1 MSEGL
6 LKIRTSERTAKNV
19 AISLCGRSLNQTKM
33 GEKVLKSK
41 TKMTEVDQLKA
52 ELAQVVADL
61 ALERARIEAFTT
73 KRDQIFVI
81 PSKTSTIKFGVTSD
95 RHVGSLYHNG
105 EALNAFYDYAKEQ
118 GVKMIFDAGDMLDG
132 HKIYRGQEF
141 ELRDLGLERQLDRI
155 TKDSPRGIETHFIT
169 GNHDDSFKHAAGADV
184 GRAIA
189 AAIPGYHFIGS
200 TKARYI
206 WKTPNGDCIFD
217 LLHPGGGTAYALSYK
232 VQKIIDSLEGGTK
245 PDVLAI
251 GHFHKAELL
260 PSYRNVCGLQAG
272 TFQMQT
278 PFMARLG
285 TPAHV
290 GGWIVEIKIG
300 PKKLYKTVRGEFVAF
315 YHRADGKKSE
325 KKLVSFSKTT
335 GGKR

>member
-1 MSEGL
+1 MKPKGETK
-6 LKIRTSERTAKNV
+6 LK
-19 AISLCGRSLNQTKM
+19 
-33 GEKVLKSK
+33 KSK
-41 TKMTEVDQLKA
+41 PEEKSEIKKLEQ
-52 ELAQVVADL
+52 ELAQVRAELD
-61 ALERARIEAFTT
+61 LERARIEAFS
-73 KRDQIFVI
+73 
-81 PSKTSTIKFGVTSD
+81 SKKEKIIVAKSRTSSIKFGVTSD
-95 RHVGSLYHNG
+95 RHIGSLYHDG
-105 EALNAFYDYAKEQ
+105 AALDAFYSYAKDQ

-141 ELRDLGLERQLDRI
+141 ELRDLGLERQLDRVI
-155 TKDSPRGIETHFIT
+155 QESPRSIETHFIT

-184 GRAIA
+184 GRAISA
-189 AAIPGYHFIGS
+189 GIPEYHFIGS

-251 GHFHKAELL
+251 GHFHKAELI

-290 GGWIVEIKIG
+290 GGWIVEIKLG
-300 PKKLYKTVRGEFVAF
+300 PKKAYKTINGEFVAF
-315 YHRADGKKSE
+315 YHRPDGGKAKS
-325 KKLVSFSKTT
+325 KTKFSKTV
-335 GGKR
+335 KR

>member
-105 EALNAFYDYAKEQ
+105 
-118 GVKMIFDAGDMLDG
+118 
-132 HKIYRGQEF
+132 
-141 ELRDLGLERQLDRI
+141 
-155 TKDSPRGIETHFIT
+155 
-169 GNHDDSFKHAAGADV
+169 
-184 GRAIA
+184 
-189 AAIPGYHFIGS
+189 
-200 TKARYI
+200 
-206 WKTPNGDCIFD
+206 
-217 LLHPGGGTAYALSYK
+217 
-232 VQKIIDSLEGGTK
+232 
-245 PDVLAI
+245 
-251 GHFHKAELL
+251 
-260 PSYRNVCGLQAG
+260 
-272 TFQMQT
+272 
-278 PFMARLG
+278 
-285 TPAHV
+285 
-290 GGWIVEIKIG
+290 
-300 PKKLYKTVRGEFVAF
+300 
-315 YHRADGKKSE
+315 
-325 KKLVSFSKTT
+325 
-335 GGKR
+335 